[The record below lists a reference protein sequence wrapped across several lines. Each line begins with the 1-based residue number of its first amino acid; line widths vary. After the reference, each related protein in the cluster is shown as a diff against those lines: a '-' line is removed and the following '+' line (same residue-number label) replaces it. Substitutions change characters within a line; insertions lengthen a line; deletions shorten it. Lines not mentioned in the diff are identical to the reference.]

1 MNNIFDLIVIGGGH
15 AGVEAALAG
24 RRLALS
30 VGLVTLD
37 EKKLPKEITNNLKE
51 LKKYSDT

>member
-24 RRLALS
+24 KRLTLR

-37 EKKLPKEITNNLKE
+37 EKNQGGCLVTLLLEG
-51 LKKYSDT
+51 